1 MGTWYSSI
9 EYMYKY
15 THNAKV
21 TVDFCVDIE
30 RKPRALHGPRY
41 IITCNDVSHKVI
53 YVYGI
58 KA

>member
-15 THNAKV
+15 TYNAKV

-30 RKPRALHGPRY
+30 RKPRALQMLEISIFCVMP
-41 IITCNDVSHKVI
+41 K
-53 YVYGI
+53 
-58 KA
+58 KP